1 MVDHNG
7 QAIGNETV
15 RNGIQNYSP
24 KDGLLYVWTEGMVS
38 GSTETQYYEYM
49 AKWWGEAADK
59 LQDAFET
66 EKKTITKSGNLY
78 QGDDHRPAD
87 APQQGQRSGR
97 QLLRL
102 DGCARSD

>member
-1 MVDHNG
+1 
-7 QAIGNETV
+7 
-15 RNGIQNYSP
+15 
-24 KDGLLYVWTEGMVS
+24 MVS

-78 QGDDHRPAD
+78 QGR
-87 APQQGQRSGR
+87 RSPT
-97 QLLRL
+97 
-102 DGCARSD
+102 S